1 MRIVHLHTARVLTC
15 HRCNIGRFTRCMT
28 KLQQL
33 AIFSVELRK
42 AGCANMPQVHS
53 RYYHILHYQTT
64 APSNLLSEAPE
75 MSFANMPE
83 DPTTWFHVVKGR
95 SLSKIA
101 DRDLRGFSLD

>member
-1 MRIVHLHTARVLTC
+1 
-15 HRCNIGRFTRCMT
+15 MT

-53 RYYHILHYQTT
+53 RYCHILHYQTT

>member
-1 MRIVHLHTARVLTC
+1 MEDIHTWRTIKGYA
-15 HRCNIGRFTRCMT
+15 
-28 KLQQL
+28 
-33 AIFSVELRK
+33 
-42 AGCANMPQVHS
+42 
-53 RYYHILHYQTT
+53 ILHYQTT